1 MTIGRSVLGVRFIP
15 AFVALV
21 PLSFAGVG
29 GPLKLGMFFKQLNGG
44 NIFLAASA
52 PRVREGVL
60 GVKANVYAAAR
71 TRKKEIEKTHTH
83 TRCPSALESVASVL
97 HLVYG
102 SIADGEEE

>member
-1 MTIGRSVLGVRFIP
+1 METKENQYTHGDGDHWTFRTRGAIYTSVRCTSS
-15 AFVALV
+15 
-21 PLSFAGVG
+21 PLFRRRG
-29 GPLKLGMFFKQLNGG
+29 LKLGMFFKQLNGG

-83 TRCPSALESVASVL
+83 THVAHPLWSLWQVFCT
-97 HLVYG
+97 
-102 SIADGEEE
+102 